1 MCLCV
6 RGRGRGGV
14 RHGDVGRA
22 IILAV
27 ARGIFAERD
36 VKLPVQR
43 VRDLPMGAG
52 HENLGL
58 RS

>member
-1 MCLCV
+1 M
-6 RGRGRGGV
+6 

-36 VKLPVQR
+36 VKLPVQGIL
-43 VRDLPMGAG
+43 DLPMGAG